1 MGCGNPKEKVE
12 NEMIKMKMQRI
23 QIQMERQNQLKLL
36 RDIDGKEL
44 KFQKIPDYIDESC
57 CENQD
62 TKRNKKTESNSIKKR
77 KILKKSKTVN
87 LKRRKKTKEE
97 TFETLKSGKHLR
109 RKKTCKV

>member
-12 NEMIKMKMQRI
+12 NEIIKMKMQRVLV
-23 QIQMERQNQLKLL
+23 QMERKNQLKLL

-57 CENQD
+57 CTNQD
-62 TKRNKKTESNSIKKR
+62 IKGIKKTEPNSVKKR
-77 KILKKSKTVN
+77 KRIKKSKTCN
-87 LKRRKKTKEE
+87 PRKRRKES
-97 TFETLKSGKHLR
+97 FQTLNDGKRLR